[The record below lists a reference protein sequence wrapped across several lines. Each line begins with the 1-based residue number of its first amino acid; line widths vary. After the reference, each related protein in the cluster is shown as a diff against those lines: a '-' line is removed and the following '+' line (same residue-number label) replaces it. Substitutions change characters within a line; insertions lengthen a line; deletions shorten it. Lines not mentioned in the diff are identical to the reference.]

1 MTRRNAVW
9 TIVAAWALLVAVLL
23 PVREVM
29 PPDEG
34 RFIQQAQEMR
44 DSGRWFVPTIGEI
57 PNTDKPPML
66 FWLANLAAFW
76 QPRIGEA
83 AARVP
88 SALGALVV
96 LLLTLRLGRRLWGA
110 PEVGLAGALML
121 VTTGEF
127 LHRAQWVS
135 CDMLLATFAWLA
147 LTAWREGLFEPDGL
161 PGESGAFDGLRPGT
175 KLALGWLAASAAVL
189 TKGPVGLLW
198 PLFWVASEAWA
209 RRRWRPLRRLLHPL
223 GLVLFVAPL
232 AGWLALFAA
241 GAGSRKLLEVTLVQT
256 FVRYV
261 AAWNLVK
268 PWHYF
273 LQQLPFDLLPWTI
286 FLPGLLV
293 YAWRRRR
300 ARGSGRPDADAFL
313 CCSAFLLLGLLFF
326 SMSSGKRN
334 AYLLPALPV
343 FALLLGRVA
352 LDLRAPDEL
361 GPRWRRVAYLVLAG
375 FGLVFA
381 AVIPVVLLAGPP
393 RGVAPLLARAGLDWL
408 PAIAVGGAAA
418 TAGALAAWWLSAR
431 RNDPARALHVAAA
444 GVAVLLFAIGTFGAS
459 AWSRF
464 QGLTGFG
471 AEVARIVPREDRL
484 AVERRKFELFL
495 YYSARRGTEWE
506 TEEELGEAIAKDGCR
521 FVLLSRKRWERLRTA
536 GSLDGW
542 SERLAD
548 YVGHEEFV
556 LVGAPGRG
564 P

>member
-1 MTRRNAVW
+1 MTPRRMIW
-9 TIVAAWALLVAVLL
+9 TVLAAWAVLVAAML

-57 PNTDKPPML
+57 PNADKPPML
-66 FWLANLAAFW
+66 FWLVNLASFR
-76 QPRIGEA
+76 QTRIGEA
-83 AARVP
+83 AARIP

-110 PEVGLAGALML
+110 PEVGLAGALVL
-121 VTTGEF
+121 VTMGEF

-135 CDMLLATFAWLA
+135 CDMPLTAFVWLG
-147 LTAWREGLFEPDGL
+147 LTAWREGLFEPDG
-161 PGESGAFDGLRPGT
+161 RPGGSEAIVRPSPAT
-175 KLALGWLAASAAVL
+175 KVALGWLAASAAVL

-198 PLFWVASEAWA
+198 PLFWVCGEAWA
-209 RRRWRPLRRLLHPL
+209 RRQWRPLRRLVRPL
-223 GLVLFVAPL
+223 GLLLFVAPI

-241 GAGSRKLLEVTLVQT
+241 GAGSKKLFEVTLRQT

-261 AAWNLVK
+261 SAWNLVK
-268 PWHYF
+268 PWHFY
-273 LQQLPFDLLPWTI
+273 LHQLPLDLLPWTV

-300 ARGSGRPDADAFL
+300 DRGSERPDAVAVLCGTAFI
-313 CCSAFLLLGLLFF
+313 ALGLLFF
-326 SMSSGKRN
+326 SISSGKRN
-334 AYLLPALPV
+334 VYLLPALPV
-343 FALLLGRVA
+343 FALLFGRVA

-361 GPRWRRVAYLVLAG
+361 GPRWRRVAYLALAA

-381 AVIPVVLLAGPP
+381 AVIPAVLLAGPP
-393 RGVAPLLARAGLDWL
+393 RAVAPILARAGLDWL
-408 PAIAVGGAAA
+408 PAIAAGGAAL
-418 TAGALAAWWLSAR
+418 TAGALVAWWLAAR
-431 RNDPARALHVAAA
+431 RHDATRALHAAAA
-444 GVAVLLFAIGTFGAS
+444 GAAVLLFAIGTFGGQ

-464 QGLTGFG
+464 QGLAAFG
-471 AEVARIVPREDRL
+471 AEVARVVPREDRL

-506 TEEELGEAIAKDGCR
+506 TEEDLAEAIERDGCR
-521 FVLLSRKRWERLRTA
+521 FVLLSRSRWEKLRA
-536 GSLDGW
+536 SGSRAGW
-542 SERLAD
+542 SELFAD
-548 YVGHEEFV
+548 SVGHEEFV
-556 LVGAPGRG
+556 LVGIPGAG

>member
-1 MTRRNAVW
+1 MTRRSAVW
-9 TIVAAWALLVAVLL
+9 TIVAAWALLVAALL

-44 DSGRWFVPTIGEI
+44 DSGRWFVPTIGEV
-57 PNTDKPPML
+57 PNADKPPML
-66 FWLANLAAFW
+66 FWLVNLAAFW

-96 LLLTLRLGRRLWGA
+96 LLLSLRLGRRLWGA
-110 PEVGLAGALML
+110 PEVGLAGALVL
-121 VTTGEF
+121 VTTGAF

-135 CDMLLATFAWLA
+135 CDMPLAAFVWIA

-161 PGESGAFDGLRPGT
+161 PGESGAFDRLRPGT

-198 PLFWVASEAWA
+198 PLLWVTGEAWT
-209 RRRWRPLRRLLHPL
+209 RRRWRPLRRLLQPW
-223 GLVLFVAPL
+223 GLVLFAAPL
-232 AGWLALFAA
+232 AGWLTLFAA
-241 GAGSRKLLEVTLVQT
+241 GAGSRKLVEVTLIQT
-256 FVRYV
+256 FARYV

-268 PWHYF
+268 PWHFF
-273 LQQLPFDLLPWTI
+273 LQQLPFALLPWTI

-313 CCSAFLLLGLLFF
+313 CCSAFLLLALLFF

-334 AYLLPALPV
+334 AYMLPALPV

-381 AVIPVVLLAGPP
+381 AVIPGVLLTGPP

-408 PAIAVGGAAA
+408 PAIAVGGAVA
-418 TAGALAAWWLSAR
+418 TAGALAAWWLAAR
-431 RNDPARALHVAAA
+431 RNDAARALHVAAA

-464 QGLTGFG
+464 QGLTEFG
-471 AEVARIVPREDRL
+471 AEVARFVPREDRL

-506 TEEELGEAIAKDGCR
+506 SEQDLGEAISKDGCR
-521 FVLLSRKRWERLRTA
+521 FVLLSRKRWERLRSA
-536 GSLDGW
+536 GPLDGW
-542 SERLAD
+542 RELLTD

-556 LVGAPGRG
+556 LVGAPGSG